1 MSSCYIFM
9 LNAMWEIALICFLAI
24 GGSKGEG
31 IRGLHYPVKK
41 KLKQNKHKKEKKSLY
56 LLCFPRLQLTIT
68 PNLTTSPPPFFL
80 KRKKKSGSTPVACY
94 KMATLEVLDKSWF
107 YTRNGDW
114 LHSKRDTMPS
124 NDQQECINVN
134 THTSL
139 KSLFAI

>member
-1 MSSCYIFM
+1 MG
-9 LNAMWEIALICFLAI
+9 LALPRKEETKTKQAQ
-24 GGSKGEG
+24 KG
-31 IRGLHYPVKK
+31 KK
-41 KLKQNKHKKEKKSLY
+41 KRENEFRFLY
-56 LLCFPRLQLTIT
+56 LLCFQRLQLTIT
-68 PNLTTSPPPFFL
+68 PNLTTPLPFFFK
-80 KRKKKSGSTPVACY
+80 KRGEKSGSTHVASY

>member
-1 MSSCYIFM
+1 M
-9 LNAMWEIALICFLAI
+9 LHIHVGNRFDLLLGHRRIQRGGDMGLA
-24 GGSKGEG
+24 
-31 IRGLHYPVKK
+31 R
-41 KLKQNKHKKEKKSLY
+41 KQNKQQNKKQAQKGKKRENEFRFLY

-68 PNLTTSPPPFFL
+68 PNLTTPHPPFFWIH
-80 KRKKKSGSTPVACY
+80 ACSY
-94 KMATLEVLDKSWF
+94 KMSTLEVLDKSWF